1 MFNASS
7 NFEDFFSRATRT
19 EKHAKGYQPRGWQ
32 SRLGVDD
39 VCRSRL
45 IRIPTGEGKT
55 LGALSSWIFH
65 RIELADKNW
74 PIRLV
79 WCLPMRTLVEQT
91 INEAQELLKRL
102 ELTEDVSVYPLMG
115 GSDERRW
122 YDDPVKPAILVG
134 TQDMLLSRAL
144 NRGYA
149 MGRAAWPRAFG
160 LLNTDTLWVMD
171 EIQLMGVGLTTSCQI
186 QSFFHAEQKFATLN
200 QPRATWWM
208 SATLQPEWLR
218 TPETASALIEMQE
231 EMVMVEPSEQ
241 TGEQWKATKPVKR
254 IESDGSDWAEIVA
267 NQHDATIPNSETG
280 KQTLVVVNTV
290 KAAVDLYLKVTKRFT
305 KVVDKP
311 EIRLIHSRFRPA
323 ERERWL
329 SEILSRSSLLPQTNR
344 ILISTQVVEAGVDIS
359 ATCLITELAPWPS
372 LVQRFGRA
380 ARYGGNANIFV
391 LDPNHID
398 AKKAAPYQLAEL
410 DASRAALDRLSS
422 VAIGDL
428 QFFEQQL
435 SDEELKQLY
444 PFDPVH
450 VLMRTDFEELFDTSP
465 DLSGADVDVAR
476 FIREGDDRNVM
487 VFWRDWDNK
496 KPSSNIRPQRRE
508 LCPVPIGNELKTW
521 LSKVEFKRKWTWD
534 YLDGEWIDADAR
546 SLRPG
551 QVILLHPDV
560 GGYDQLIGFTGAP
573 ASKKNSV
580 TPVNDRINLNT
591 EGDFAESND
600 ELSETPVWKT
610 IFTHCREAGELA
622 AIKCDELQVPES
634 LRKIVVLALRLHDWG
649 KSHPSFASGTYRVEP
664 LRADLAKAPHDA
676 WRAPVLLYKTASH
689 GPRRGFRHELA
700 SGLAVLELLRR
711 TAPGHDAVL
720 GTYREMLV
728 ACGMLNEHLES
739 PDHSLHDHPL
749 AIEIQ
754 KLSVLEFNLLLYLIV
769 SHHGKVRCSLQSSP
783 IDQDFPLHVQK
794 FVGVGMPIRGVREHD
809 QLPATK
815 LPSEDG
821 SAMELPAI
829 ELSLDIAAMGLS
841 PRYGACWIERVQ
853 MLIEHYGPFTLA
865 WLEALVRAIDG
876 WSSNDQG
883 PEGSLLDPLIGSM
896 ILSIPKADAS
906 NSALDAE
913 DAIEGDTNDETE
925 EMQSSDEIEEE
936 THV

>member
-1 MFNASS
+1 MS
-7 NFEDFFSRATRT
+7 NTNSKFIDFFSRATRID
-19 EKHAKGYQPRGWQ
+19 KQVNGYQPRGWQ
-32 SRLGVDD
+32 SRLAVDD

-45 IRIPTGEGKT
+45 IHIPTGEGKT

-65 RIELADKNW
+65 RIELANTNW
-74 PIRLV
+74 PRRLV

-102 ELTEDVSVYPLMG
+102 DLTEGVSVYPLMG

-149 MGRAAWPRAFG
+149 MGRAAWPRAYG

-171 EIQLMGVGLTTSCQI
+171 EIQLMGIGLTTSCQI
-186 QSFFHAEQKFATLN
+186 QSFFQTERNSATLN
-200 QPRATWWM
+200 KPRATWWM
-208 SATLQPEWLR
+208 SATLQPDWLK
-218 TPETASALIEMQE
+218 TPETEFALIELKEKML
-231 EMVMVEPSEQ
+231 VVEPDEQ
-241 TGEQWKATKPVKR
+241 TGEQWKAKKPVKR

-267 NQHDATIPNSETG
+267 DQHYATIPNSETG

-290 KAAVDLYLKVTKRFT
+290 KAAVDLYAKVTKRFT
-305 KVVDKP
+305 KVDDKP

-323 ERERWL
+323 EREGWL

-380 ARYGGNANIFV
+380 ARYGGTANIFV
-391 LDPNHID
+391 LDSQHTD
-398 AKKAAPYQLAEL
+398 AKKAAPYHVAEL
-410 DASRAALDRLSS
+410 DTSRAALDRLSS

-428 QFFEQQL
+428 QSFEQQL

-487 VFWRDWDNK
+487 VFWREWDNK
-496 KPSSNIRPQRRE
+496 KPSADISPQRRE
-508 LCPVPIGNELKTW
+508 LCPVPIGDAKTW
-521 LSKVEFKRKWTWD
+521 LSKVEFKRKWAWD
-534 YLDGEWIDADAR
+534 YLDGEWIDPDAR

-551 QVILLHPDV
+551 QVILVHPEV
-560 GGYDQLIGFTGAP
+560 CGYDELIGFTGAP

-580 TPVNDRINLNT
+580 TPVNDRVNLIT

-600 ELSETPVWKT
+600 DLSETLVWKT
-610 IFTHCREAGELA
+610 ICTHCREAGELA
-622 AIKCDELQVPES
+622 ATKCVELQVPES
-634 LRKIVVLALRLHDWG
+634 LTKIVVLALRLHDWG
-649 KSHPSFASGTYRVEP
+649 KSHPAFASGTYNVEP

-676 WRAPVLLYKTASH
+676 WRAPMLLYKTTTH

-700 SGLAVLELLRR
+700 SGLAVLELLRH

-720 GTYREMLV
+720 GTYRKMLV

-821 SAMELPAI
+821 SALELPAI

-883 PEGSLLDPLIGSM
+883 PPGSLLDPLIGSM
-896 ILSIPKADAS
+896 ILSIPKADAG
-906 NSALDAE
+906 NSPSGEIDAT
-913 DAIEGDTNDETE
+913 EGETE
-925 EMQSSDEIEEE
+925 ETQSSEEIEEE
-936 THV
+936 THA